1 MKKLIAS
8 LLALS
13 FILSSQGAICYATN
27 GKVNPIDNLVP
38 KITEDQEYIKN
49 ADIEQKT
56 ELESYGQ
63 LVDRSFEQIIKT
75 VIKTILYLAGA
86 LVVIG
91 LLVVGVMF
99 MTGST
104 SEENLTKARKVL
116 MYIGIGVLII
126 SVSYALITGIMQ
138 IDLFN

>member
-1 MKKLIAS
+1 MKRLLAS

-13 FILSSQGAICYATN
+13 FILSSQGALCYA
-27 GKVNPIDNLVP
+27 NPIDDLVP
-38 KITEDQEYIKN
+38 KISEDTEYIKN

-63 LVDRSFEQIIKT
+63 LTDRTFEQILKT
-75 VIKTILYLAGA
+75 AVKTMLYIAGS

-116 MYIGIGVLII
+116 MYIGIGVLIM

-138 IDLFN
+138 IDLFD